1 MKKKNFDK
9 KKKGIS
15 IRAKLIITIIPI
27 VLIMVFSYFAL
38 AREMVLKI
46 SHEKLQAQSK
56 VYTGDI
62 NEWTGQIFAELQLY
76 LDTIESGTFEDDD
89 SILNYLETTVDKN
102 EAYSVGLYMGDDK
115 GVYLDGSGWEPG
127 ADWVLTERDWYVDGK
142 DNDKFA
148 FGAPYY
154 DSMTGQV
161 CVSASVRVDYDKAVR
176 VLATDVYLDY
186 ISGIMKYISE
196 EGEVSA
202 FLVTSDGQIIAHIDE
217 SMVAKY
223 LNDEEIDS
231 LYTEIKGFL
240 AEEKDG
246 IFTVVGD
253 KGKYYSTITA
263 VDNTDWHLVT
273 YVTERDVLSNL
284 HLMEGYMLIIGLVA
298 AAILVLIISIIVNG
312 VVKPVRKMTTVIN
325 DIAEGDFSQNI
336 ESKGNDEIAGMSN
349 NLQAFIVNMRETIS
363 DISGIAEWLEKQATD
378 NDEISDSLKLSSQT
392 QANEVDV
399 LGSMVDRLLKDVETA
414 SKQMHNLSGL
424 IAQAD
429 LEGKTAEI
437 LMQESVVMS
446 KNGKNDMLHINNG
459 MVNINTSI
467 YILSE
472 QFKNVKDTVAQIVD
486 MVNLIV
492 EIASET
498 NLLAL
503 NASIEAAR
511 AGEAGRGFSVV
522 AEQIGKLAAN
532 SSKAADKISNLT
544 VDIQSTVDTAVMYM
558 NASVEEVQ
566 ANVNIVSGASAT
578 FDELYRKVDETSNRV
593 KQMIEFV
600 DKVGEV
606 SKQVSDITKSQLE
619 ATERIADSTE
629 ELNVQTSNVSNGC
642 VTVADNAEKL
652 KSESAELI
660 NRMSRFKI

>member
-1 MKKKNFDK
+1 MKKNIDK
-9 KKKGIS
+9 RKKGIS
-15 IRAKLIITIIPI
+15 IRAKLIFTIIPI

-46 SHEKLQAQSK
+46 SHEKLQAQSQ

-76 LDTIESGTFEDDD
+76 LDTIEAGTFEDDD
-89 SILNYLETTVDKN
+89 SILKYLESTVDKN

-115 GVYLDGSGWEPG
+115 GVYLDGSGWVPG
-127 ADWVLTERDWYVDGK
+127 ADWVLTEREWYVDGK

-186 ISGIMKYISE
+186 VSGIMTDISE
-196 EGEVSA
+196 EGMVSA

-217 SMVAKY
+217 GMVAKY
-223 LNDEEIDS
+223 LDDEGMDS
-231 LYTEIKGFL
+231 LYTEIKGSL
-240 AEEKDG
+240 AEENDG
-246 IFTVVGD
+246 ILTVSGD
-253 KGKYYSTITA
+253 KGKYYLTITT
-263 VDNTDWHLVT
+263 VENTDWHFVT
-273 YVTERDVLSNL
+273 YVTEREVLSDL
-284 HLMEGYMLIIGLVA
+284 HWMECYMFIIALVA
-298 AAILVLIISIIVNG
+298 AAILVVGISLIVNR
-312 VVKPVRKMTTVIN
+312 VVSPVKKMTTVIN

-349 NLQAFIVNMRETIS
+349 NLQAFIVSMRDTIS
-363 DISGIAEWLEKQATD
+363 DIGGIAEWLEKQATD
-378 NDEISDSLKLSSQT
+378 NGEISDSLKLSSQT
-392 QANEVDV
+392 QAGEMDV
-399 LGSMVDRLLKDVETA
+399 LGNMVDRLLADVETA
-414 SKQMHNLSGL
+414 SKQMGNLSGL

-429 LEGKTAEI
+429 TEGKTAEV

-446 KNGKNDMLHINNG
+446 QNGKNDMSHISNG
-459 MVNINTSI
+459 MININTSI
-467 YILSE
+467 FILSE
-472 QFKNVKDTVAQIVD
+472 QFKNVKEMVSQIVD

-544 VDIQSTVDTAVMYM
+544 VAIQSTVDTAVMYM

-566 ANVNIVSGASAT
+566 TNVSIVAEASAT
-578 FDELYRKVDETSNRV
+578 FDALYRKVDETSNRV
-593 KQMIEFV
+593 KQMIELV
-600 DKVGEV
+600 DKVDEV
-606 SKQVSDITKSQLE
+606 SKQVVGITKSQLE

-629 ELNVQTSNVSNGC
+629 ELNIQTSNVSNGC
-642 VTVADNAEKL
+642 ATVAENAEKL
-652 KSESAELI
+652 KRESEELI
-660 NRMSRFKI
+660 SRMSKFKI

>member
-1 MKKKNFDK
+1 MKKNIDK
-9 KKKGIS
+9 RKKGIS
-15 IRAKLIITIIPI
+15 IRAKLIFTIIPI

-46 SHEKLQAQSK
+46 SHEKLQAQSQ

-76 LDTIESGTFEDDD
+76 LDTIEAGTFEDDD
-89 SILNYLETTVDKN
+89 SILKYLESTVDKN

-115 GVYLDGSGWEPG
+115 GVYLDGSGWVPG
-127 ADWVLTERDWYVDGK
+127 ADWVLTEREWYVDGK

-186 ISGIMKYISE
+186 VSGIMTDISE
-196 EGEVSA
+196 EGMVSA

-217 SMVAKY
+217 GMVAKY
-223 LNDEEIDS
+223 LDDEGMDS
-231 LYTEIKGFL
+231 LYTEIKGSL
-240 AEEKDG
+240 VEENDG
-246 IFTVVGD
+246 ILTVSGD

-263 VDNTDWHLVT
+263 VENTDWHFVT
-273 YVTERDVLSNL
+273 YVTEREVLSDL
-284 HLMEGYMLIIGLVA
+284 HWMECYMFIIALVA
-298 AAILVLIISIIVNG
+298 AAILVVGISLIVNR
-312 VVKPVRKMTTVIN
+312 VVSPVKKMTTVIN

-349 NLQAFIVNMRETIS
+349 NLQAFIVSMRDTIS
-363 DISGIAEWLEKQATD
+363 DIGGIAEWLEKQAAD
-378 NDEISDSLKLSSQT
+378 NGEISDSLKLSSQT
-392 QANEVDV
+392 QAGEMDV
-399 LGSMVDRLLKDVETA
+399 LGNMVDRLLADVETA
-414 SKQMHNLSGL
+414 SKQMGNLSGL

-429 LEGKTAEI
+429 TEGKTAEV

-446 KNGKNDMLHINNG
+446 QNGKNDMSHISNG
-459 MVNINTSI
+459 MININTSI
-467 YILSE
+467 FILSE
-472 QFKNVKDTVAQIVD
+472 QFKNVKEMVSQIVD

-544 VDIQSTVDTAVMYM
+544 VAIQSTVDTAVMYM

-566 ANVNIVSGASAT
+566 TNVSIVAEASAT
-578 FDELYRKVDETSNRV
+578 FDALYRKVDETSNRV
-593 KQMIEFV
+593 KQMIELV
-600 DKVGEV
+600 DKVDEV
-606 SKQVSDITKSQLE
+606 SKQVVGITKSQLE

-629 ELNVQTSNVSNGC
+629 ELNIQTSNVSNGC
-642 VTVADNAEKL
+642 ATVAENAEKL
-652 KSESAELI
+652 KRESEELI
-660 NRMSRFKI
+660 SRMSKFKI